1 MIKSLYIR
9 NYALIDSLEI
19 NFESGFTS
27 ITGETGAGKSII
39 LGALSLILGQR
50 AESKYIKNNESKTV
64 IEGCFDLSAYDV
76 ELFFQENQI
85 EYDPKSS
92 ILRRELHP
100 SGKSRAF
107 INDTPVTL
115 VQLRTLASTL
125 IDIHSQH
132 QNLLLSDPM
141 YQLRVVDTLAGSG
154 DTLKSYKEEYKSYRQ
169 MVRELKQLTER
180 VAKSRQEED
189 YLRFQF
195 NQLEEA
201 ALKEG
206 EQVEVENE
214 LQMLTHAEELKS
226 ALYKIS
232 QILSTEEYGILSPLK
247 EALNNSTSIE
257 RIYPKAKELSERLQ
271 SNLIDL
277 KDISA
282 EAETQ
287 AEDME
292 FDPSRQLHLQER
304 LNLIYTLEQKHQ
316 VKSIEELIAIH
327 SELDQR
333 IAAIDNSDSQ
343 LEDLQKRVEQKR
355 DSLMSIGAQ
364 LSLLRNQA
372 GESIANSLVERV
384 SLLGMPNTQI
394 KLHFVSKEEPDEN
407 GLESVEF
414 LFTANSNTPLL
425 PIAEVASGGEISRV
439 MLSIKAIIA
448 GVTALPTI
456 IFDEID
462 TGVSGEISD
471 KMGDIMVEMS
481 NHMQVM
487 SITHLP
493 QVAAKGS
500 TQLKVYKIDDGE
512 TTVTNLVQLTTQER
526 VEEIARMLSGATITE
541 SALSHAREM
550 LSKNN

>member
-414 LFTANSNTPLL
+414 LFTANSNSPLL

-448 GVTALPTI
+448 SVTALPTI

>member
-201 ALKEG
+201 ALKVG

>member
-247 EALNNSTSIE
+247 EAINNSTSIE

-414 LFTANSNTPLL
+414 LFTANSNSPLL

-448 GVTALPTI
+448 SVTALPTI

>member
-141 YQLRVVDTLAGSG
+141 YQLRVVDTLAVSG

-292 FDPSRQLHLQER
+292 FDPSRQLYLQER

-414 LFTANSNTPLL
+414 LFTANSNSPLL

-448 GVTALPTI
+448 SVTALPTI

>member
-50 AESKYIKNNESKTV
+50 AESKYIKNNDSKTV

-76 ELFFQENQI
+76 EIFFQENQI
-85 EYDPKSS
+85 EYDSKSS
-92 ILRRELHP
+92 ILRRELLP

-141 YQLRVVDTLAGSG
+141 YQLRVVDTLAGSRN
-154 DTLKSYKEEYKSYRQ
+154 TLKAYKQEYKKYRL
-169 MVRELKQLTER
+169 MLREFKLLTEQ

-195 NQLEEA
+195 NQLQEA
-201 ALKEG
+201 SLREG
-206 EQVEVENE
+206 EQEQVENE

-247 EALNNSTSIE
+247 EALNSSSSIE

-282 EAETQ
+282 EADSQ

-292 FDPSRQLHLQER
+292 FDPARQQLLQER
-304 LNLIYTLEQKHQ
+304 INLIYTLEQKHH
-316 VKSIEELIAIH
+316 VKSVEELLAIH
-327 SELDQR
+327 SDLEQR
-333 IAAIDNSDSQ
+333 LSAIDNYDQ
-343 LEDLQKRVEQKR
+343 KLNELEKSVHLQKEV
-355 DSLMSIGAQ
+355 LLSIGGE
-364 LSLLRNQA
+364 LSSLRTIS
-372 GESIANSLVERV
+372 GIDIANKLVERV

-394 KLHFVSKEEPDEN
+394 KLQFTPKEEPDEN

-414 LFTANSNTPLL
+414 LFTANSNSPLL

-481 NHMQVM
+481 KHMQVM

-493 QVAAKGS
+493 QVAAKGA
-500 TQLKVYKIDDGE
+500 TQLKVFKIDDGE
-512 TTVTNLVQLTTQER
+512 TTVTNLVQLSMQER

>member
-50 AESKYIKNNESKTV
+50 AESKYIKNNDSKTV